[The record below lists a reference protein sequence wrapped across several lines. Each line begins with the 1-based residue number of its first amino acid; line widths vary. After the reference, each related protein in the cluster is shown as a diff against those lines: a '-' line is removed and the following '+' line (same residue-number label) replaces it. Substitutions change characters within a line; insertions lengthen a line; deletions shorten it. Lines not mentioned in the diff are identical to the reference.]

1 MYRQVCLCTCIVCVV
16 YVCEWV
22 YSSSGSILFLAEVV
36 QWCVRWCGA
45 LGSLSPS
52 MLLAE
57 LQLPQLPRLARTL
70 PDELP
75 ESEPDSHATRRS
87 AHFRRGRTRHT
98 PTTGRRERDVEDCVK
113 PVA

>member
-1 MYRQVCLCTCIVCVV
+1 MW
-16 YVCEWV
+16 CECA
-22 YSSSGSILFLAEVV
+22 YCSSAFILFLAEVV

-45 LGSLSPS
+45 SGSLSPS
-52 MLLAE
+52 TLLAE

-87 AHFRRGRTRHT
+87 THFRRGRTRHT
-98 PTTGRRERDVEDCVK
+98 PRTGRRARDVEDCVK
-113 PVA
+113 PVAEQ